1 MESICGAYCSNCGY
15 GKNNNC
21 NGCIVTKGCPFGKQ
35 CFVAK
40 YILTGGK
47 ENYENFKKQLMDE
60 INELNIPGMPKI
72 KELNPLNGTF
82 VNLSYPMPNGECV
95 RLLDD
100 NEIYLGNQV
109 ECEFNDGEIIRCFGI
124 LANMN
129 FILISEY
136 GPNGDNPEL
145 IMYKKRY

>member
-1 MESICGAYCSNCGY
+1 MESICGADCDNCGY

-21 NGCIVTKGCPFGKQ
+21 KGCVSTKGCPFGKQ

-47 ENYENFKKQLMDE
+47 ENYEQFKKQLANE
-60 INELNIPGMPKI
+60 INELNISGMPKI
-72 KELNPLNGTF
+72 TELTPLNGSF
-82 VNLSYPMPNGECV
+82 VNLSYPLPNGKDIQFLENDEV
-95 RLLDD
+95 
-100 NEIYLGNQV
+100 YLGTQV
-109 ECEFNDGEIIRCFGI
+109 ESEFNDGDIIRCFGI

-136 GPNGDNPEL
+136 GPNGDSPEL
-145 IMYKKRY
+145 IMYKKR

>member
-1 MESICGAYCSNCGY
+1 MESLCGADCTNCGY

-21 NGCIVTKGCPFGKQ
+21 KGCVNTKGCPFGKQ

-40 YILTGGK
+40 YILIAGK
-47 ENYENFKKQLMDE
+47 ENFEIFKKQLIDE
-60 INELNIPGMPKI
+60 INELKVPGMPKI
-72 KELNPLNGTF
+72 RELNALNGAF
-82 VNLSYPMPNGECV
+82 VNLSYHMPNGEFV

-109 ECEFNDGEIIRCFGI
+109 ECEFNDDSIIRCFGI
-124 LANMN
+124 VANMN

-136 GPNGDNPEL
+136 GPNGDNPE
-145 IMYKKRY
+145 IIIYKKR

>member
-1 MESICGAYCSNCGY
+1 MI
-15 GKNNNC
+15 
-21 NGCIVTKGCPFGKQ
+21 TKGCPFGKQ

-47 ENYENFKKQLMDE
+47 ENYEIFKKQLIDE
-60 INELNIPGMPKI
+60 INDLNIQGMPRI
-72 KELNPLNGTF
+72 KELNPLNGVF
-82 VNLSYPMPNGECV
+82 VNLSYPIPNGEYV
-95 RLLDD
+95 KLLDD

-124 LANMN
+124 IANMN

-136 GPNGDNPEL
+136 GINGDNPEL
-145 IMYKKRY
+145 IIYKKR

>member
-1 MESICGAYCSNCGY
+1 MESVCGADCNNCGY

-21 NGCIVTKGCPFGKQ
+21 KGCIITKGCPFGKQ

-47 ENYENFKKQLMDE
+47 ENYENFKKKLIDE

-95 RLLDD
+95 KLLDD

-109 ECEFNDGEIIRCFGI
+109 ECEFNDGGIIRCFGI

-136 GPNGDNPEL
+136 GANGDNPEL
-145 IMYKKRY
+145 IIYKKR